1 MYGFGD
7 EPDPAPDTV
16 NVMEELVNDYITEMV
31 LLFLKNF
38 LEIIYYY

>member
-7 EPDPAPDTV
+7 EPDPAPDTI

-31 LLFLKNF
+31 DFLNRNYLLL
-38 LEIIYYY
+38 LLIY